1 MSRGTTRKKR
11 APQSQRP
18 STFFI
23 LALLLGVMLVAYG
36 FIQMIRR
43 PMAPPA
49 PAKKKNAVILP
60 VNEPTRALRA

>member
-43 PMAPPA
+43 PMTPPA
-49 PAKKKNAVILP
+49 PAKKKNAIILP
-60 VNEPTRALRA
+60 VNEPTRAVRA